1 MFWFASHVQKIRSDQ
16 GGSDLAT
23 IGSFFGV
30 ECSVDEPSAP
40 PKCKVGPGPLEEHQH
55 SRSGG
60 RSRGGNCSCV
70 ARAGCVSPKLAGL
83 VGTNLLRP
91 SSSGDRLKWR
101 ANSETCCTYVAW
113 VCGERLLTC
122 ISSVIR
128 RRRDVM
134 NSPLRRPSFA
144 ANSFPTAKP
153 SGDA

>member
-1 MFWFASHVQKIRSDQ
+1 MELRNYATSWRWPKNSMSVQAAARLHLSQ
-16 GGSDLAT
+16 LS
-23 IGSFFGV
+23 
-30 ECSVDEPSAP
+30 EPAD
-40 PKCKVGPGPLEEHQH
+40 

-134 NSPLRRPSFA
+134 NPPLRRRSFA
-144 ANSFPTAKP
+144 AKSFPTAKP
-153 SGDA
+153 SGNALTSNLANFPAGTKVS